1 MKFEFYH
8 FGQVKETA
16 LYASKYI
23 HLNPV
28 KAKLVRH
35 PVEWQYSSYQDYR
48 IPTSKPFVKKDLILS
63 YFKTPQAYESFVLN
77 EEDGTVDSF
86 ED

>member
-1 MKFEFYH
+1 ML
-8 FGQVKETA
+8 QN
-16 LYASKYI
+16 I